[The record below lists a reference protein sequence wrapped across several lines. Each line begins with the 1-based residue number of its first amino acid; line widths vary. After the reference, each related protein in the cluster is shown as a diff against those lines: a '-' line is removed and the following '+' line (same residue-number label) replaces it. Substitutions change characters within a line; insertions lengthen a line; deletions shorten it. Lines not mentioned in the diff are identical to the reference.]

1 MLVIRGVPL
10 LITWPGFNPFEL
22 QICGLLQR
30 GRDHSHLR
38 LVWIWGV
45 QLPVTLTLEL
55 SPYCEA
61 RSHLSYHCEAHS
73 QFTLA
78 EVVRLTHIYI
88 TSVRLTHT
96 YIKVM
101 VYILFMTFNCACAQ
115 MILYVT
121 FNCTCARMI
130 RSCFSK
136 AKRCFHKKR
145 SFARHSL
152 LGWSDF
158 GSKVYKVWQ
167 STTDSSYKAT
177 YLFWLCV
184 RMRCHSVL
192 HLL

>member
-1 MLVIRGVPL
+1 MMGGAFSLNGLGTYSLNGWGSYEKVGWCFVWKYAQKMLVIRGVPL
-10 LITWPGFNPFEL
+10 LITWPEVSIPLNFRFVAYYREGGTTP
-22 QICGLLQR
+22 
-30 GRDHSHLR
+30 HLR
-38 LVWIWGV
+38 LVLIWGV

-130 RSCFSK
+130 PYGLR
-136 AKRCFHKKR
+136 
-145 SFARHSL
+145 
-152 LGWSDF
+152 
-158 GSKVYKVWQ
+158 
-167 STTDSSYKAT
+167 TDEISAVNYVFFLNQK
-177 YLFWLCV
+177 
-184 RMRCHSVL
+184 
-192 HLL
+192 